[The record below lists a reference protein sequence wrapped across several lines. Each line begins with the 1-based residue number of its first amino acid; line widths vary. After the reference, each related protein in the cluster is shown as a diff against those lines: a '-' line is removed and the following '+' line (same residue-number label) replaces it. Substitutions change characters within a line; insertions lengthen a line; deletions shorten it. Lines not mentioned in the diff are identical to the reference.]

1 MTKRPPRYDLPNA
14 APGSLR
20 LVQLFLNS
28 SSHDTGLELLG
39 TPAQLAGWFAERQL
53 PIERV
58 GPAALQRAWN
68 LRVELRALVSSGCA
82 PGSVLQNAARRA
94 RITIDLT
101 EPRLV
106 PQAQG
111 LDGALGLMLIAVY
124 DSIRDG
130 TWSRLKTCRNCGWAY
145 WDNSKNRSGAWC
157 SMQLCGSRLKVRR
170 YRDRQR
176 AA

>member
-14 APGSLR
+14 APGLLR

-68 LRVELRALVSSGCA
+68 LRVELRALVAGQA
-82 PGSVLQNAARRA
+82 PGPNVEDAVRRA